1 MATWRGVR
9 SGLLALVAACGG
21 AEPASTAAPPRADRV
36 GPGWRARGSA
46 LEFLGAGV
54 RVVLPTGWRVLT
66 PAQALYFRDEGVAVA
81 PAEPREPARYLAITG
96 RPIGRVRPLLAQAAL
111 AGRDLDGVTPVGPPV
126 IAVIGGQRFAVQRTV
141 TADEVRDH
149 ASAIVDGRYVAFT
162 LVTPAALAEADR
174 PRLEALLTGTV
185 FLDAAARAALAA
197 DLMERPALQDEWGA
211 DFADHGQRFFDF
223 AGRWTWR
230 HPPGVWQVEGLMPTP
245 DDPTR
250 FHALEV
256 VTGTS
261 VFVSREPWSGSVEA
275 YLADYIG
282 APELEV
288 GGGATT
294 LAGYAARYVDVVD
307 PGWMGLHSRTI
318 AAVIADRALVL
329 QLTNRGGAPTESLAQ
344 AAAAAL
350 ALTPAMVELEPGLP
364 YRNWRFGV
372 TVDLPRSF
380 ARRPVEADARTVL
393 DEMWTAGR
401 TSVELT
407 VYSINSKRGTT
418 ADPVERYL
426 ASWPGLRRRGAPSRS
441 RVIVDG
447 WPAIRLAWRA
457 KGWLLEATL
466 VERIDTVVELTVQG
480 RADTGVRV
488 VGADVLRFLR

>member
-36 GPGWRARGSA
+36 GPGWRGRGSA

-66 PAQALYFRDEGVAVA
+66 PAQTLYFRDEGVAVA
-81 PAEPREPARYLAITG
+81 PAEPSEPARYLAITG
-96 RPIGRVRPLLAQAAL
+96 RPIGRVRPLLAQAAQ

-245 DDPTR
+245 DDPIR

-261 VFVSREPWSGSVEA
+261 VFVSREPWSGSVEE
-275 YLADYIG
+275 YLADYADG
-282 APELEV
+282 PSLEA
-288 GGGATT
+288 GGATT
-294 LAGYAARYVDVVD
+294 LAGHAARYVDVVE
-307 PGWMGLHSRTI
+307 PGWMGRESRIT
-318 AAVIADRALVL
+318 AAVIDGRALTL
-329 QLTNRGGAPTESLAQ
+329 QVINRGTAPHADPLAS

-350 ALTPAMVELEPGLP
+350 ALTPAMVEIEAGLP

-393 DEMWTAGR
+393 DERWTAGR

-407 VYSINSKRGTT
+407 VYSINSKRGAT

-426 ASWPGLRRRGAPSRS
+426 AAWPSLRRDGAPSRS

-488 VGADVLRFLR
+488 VGTDVLGFLR